1 MAELSRIAGT
11 ATLVGPRVNSA
22 SVRFRARLAAVG
34 LVVALVSGCGSTEAP
49 LETATPTPTGVAT
62 SSPGT
67 PDASGTATPAP
78 TETAGQPR
86 PEESAT
92 TDPADLVPAEDQP
105 SLIGSL
111 ADGDLAWELTSGD
124 LIDLP
129 AGWEDTTAELL
140 AAGAGWS
147 DLAGMWTL
155 DGASAFDSD
164 AVLYVSAL
172 DADDSAST
180 PLGDVVDEYYLP
192 GYEASGLAVASRDE
206 TAHPRGHDA
215 VRVELE
221 GQDAS
226 VLIDGR
232 PARARHT
239 LVVLRDGSRELA
251 LEFLRY
257 GTATGMAPPN
267 AVADVVASFVFD
279 ED

>member
-11 ATLVGPRVNSA
+11 ATLGGPRARGA
-22 SVRFRARLAAVG
+22 SVLFGARTAVVG
-34 LVVALVSGCGSTEAP
+34 LVLALVSACGASEPP
-49 LETATPTPTGVAT
+49 LDTATPDPTSVAT
-62 SSPGT
+62 SAPET
-67 PDASGTATPAP
+67 PDASGTSSPAP
-78 TETAGQPR
+78 TVVAEEPE
-86 PEESAT
+86 PEETQT

-111 ADGDLAWELTSGD
+111 ADEDLAWELTSGD

-129 AGWEDTTAELL
+129 AGWEDTTAELI

-192 GYEASGLAVASRDE
+192 GYEASGLAIASRDE
-206 TAHPRGHDA
+206 TAHPRGYDA

-221 GQDAS
+221 GKDAS

-257 GTATGMAPPN
+257 GAATGMAPPD
-267 AVADVVASFVFD
+267 AVAEVVASFVFD
-279 ED
+279 ER